1 MEATRA
7 DGYTA
12 SDDVARLDR
21 EHVWRWISTE
31 TYWAGGRPRETM
43 ERAIDGSLC
52 FGLYA
57 PDGAPAGFCRF
68 VTDRATLVAF
78 LSDVFVDT
86 AHRGTG
92 AGTFL
97 VETALSHPD
106 MVAMPRH
113 ALITDDAHGLHE
125 KFGFSRHDGAE
136 HRIWM
141 GRVTPSTST

>member
-1 MEATRA
+1 VERTRA
-7 DGYTA
+7 DGYTV
-12 SDDVARLDR
+12 SDDVGRLDR
-21 EHVWRWISTE
+21 ERVWHWITEE
-31 TYWAGGRPRETM
+31 TYWAIGRPREVM
-43 ERAIDGSLC
+43 ERAIDESLC

-57 PDGAPAGFCRF
+57 PDGTQAGFCRF
-68 VTDRATLVAF
+68 VTDRATFAF

-106 MVAMPRH
+106 MVAVPRH
-113 ALITDDAHGLHE
+113 ALVTDDAHGLYE
-125 KFGFSRHDGAE
+125 KFGFTGHAPDE

-141 GRVTPSTST
+141 GRVSPAPTS

>member
-7 DGYTA
+7 DGYTV

-21 EHVWRWISTE
+21 ERVWRWISTE
-31 TYWAGGRPRETM
+31 TYWAVGRPREVM
-43 ERAIDGSLC
+43 DRAIDGSLC

-57 PDGAPAGFCRF
+57 PDGAQAGFCRF
-68 VTDRATLVAF
+68 VTDRATFAF

-92 AGTFL
+92 AGVFL
-97 VETALSHPD
+97 VGTALSHPD
-106 MVAMPRH
+106 MVAIARH
-113 ALITDDAHGLHE
+113 ALVTDDAHTLYE
-125 KFGFSRHDGAE
+125 KFGFTRHDADE

-141 GRVTPSTST
+141 GRLST